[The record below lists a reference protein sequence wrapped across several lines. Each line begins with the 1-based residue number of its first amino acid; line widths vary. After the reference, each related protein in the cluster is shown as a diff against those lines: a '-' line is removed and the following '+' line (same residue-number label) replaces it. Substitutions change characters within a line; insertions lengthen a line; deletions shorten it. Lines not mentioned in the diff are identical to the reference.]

1 MNMTDDQRREAA
13 AALVEAERTCNWIEP
28 ITLTYPGADI
38 EDAYAI
44 GQYVTEVKVRAGRVI
59 KGHKVGLTS
68 KAMRS
73 TSGATE
79 PDYGTIFDNWFVDEG
94 SHLFC
99 GLAPGIVGG
108 DAEPCG
114 WSFLIRY
121 SIPQLGR
128 QHGESAPFERF
139 SCSCAEAR
147 PSNLPRDED
156 DGAKFWSELLGT
168 LYEIET
174 RDQCPCVER

>member
-1 MNMTDDQRREAA
+1 MTMTDDQRREAA

-44 GQYVTEVKVRAGRVI
+44 GQYVTEAKVRAGRVV

-94 SHLFC
+94 TQVSMRTLN
-99 GLAPGIVGG
+99 
-108 DAEPCG
+108 
-114 WSFLIRY
+114 
-121 SIPQLGR
+121 
-128 QHGESAPFERF
+128 
-139 SCSCAEAR
+139 R
-147 PSNLPRDED
+147 PK
-156 DGAKFWSELLGT
+156 A
-168 LYEIET
+168 EIELVFVLKS
-174 RDQCPCVER
+174 RLGGPSVNAVDVSRAVKRFHIGGPAIVHLPMRALEGAPVLACRSS